1 MDDEYGSYWDD
12 TSTDL
17 EDSNMGNDSYYSM
30 DTDSMGQDLDMTGPK
45 AFSFNNAPDYGNLDG
60 ISGLF
65 NTTNQYSLD
74 PNRQQSDFNYFHN
87 TPGVDYE
94 QILKDYVPE
103 GEQSNGIDWM
113 GGLSKVISGM
123 STPAQNKQP
132 GNLIAGGMDMLS
144 KILGSLGGAKG
155 LFGLGNALFE
165 GQQNK
170 QNSANTNRIVQQQQA
185 RQDPFA
191 SQRPFYQQQLQQSVT
206 NPYGSAIV
214 SDQLKQMQALQ
225 ARKDA
230 AAGRRSNTAYGN
242 PALMAEAAKVA
253 LQDRNSLMAPAGAN
267 INPNQIGLQDLLGAS
282 QQDTQGT
289 MSPLMS
295 AIGKILQGNEIQDRQ
310 GNASNDS
317 TLGNLLKVLSQMSG
331 G

>member
-1 MDDEYGSYWDD
+1 MADEYGSYWDD

-17 EDSNMGNDSYYSM
+17 ENSNMGNDSYYSM
-30 DTDSMGQDLDMTGPK
+30 DTDSMGESLQPQK
-45 AFSFNNAPDYGNLDG
+45 FSFDNMTDYSNPDG
-60 ISGLF
+60 ISNLF
-65 NTTNQYSLD
+65 NMGNQFSPDINQQQTDYNFPGYSNFD
-74 PNRQQSDFNYFHN
+74 VSN
-87 TPGVDYE
+87 TG
-94 QILKDYVPE
+94 Q
-103 GEQSNGIDWM
+103 GMDWM

-123 STPAQNKQP
+123 TTPAQNKQP
-132 GNLIAGGMDMLS
+132 GNQNAGGMDMLS

-155 LFGLGNALFE
+155 LFGLGSALFE

-170 QNSANTNRIVQQQQA
+170 KNAANTNRIVEQQQA

-214 SDQLKQMQALQ
+214 SDQLKAMQALQ

-267 INPNQIGLQDLLGAS
+267 INPNQIGLQDLIGAS
-282 QQDTQGT
+282 QQKTQGT
-289 MSPLMS
+289 MSPIMS
-295 AIGKILQGNEIQDRQ
+295 AIGKILQGDEIDQRKQ
-310 GNASNDS
+310 AASNSSNFDES
-317 TLGNLLKVLSQMSG
+317 TIGNLIKVLSKLSG
-331 G
+331 E

>member
-1 MDDEYGSYWDD
+1 MADEYGSYWDD

-17 EDSNMGNDSYYSM
+17 ENSNMGNDSYYSM
-30 DTDSMGQDLDMTGPK
+30 DTDSMGQSLSMTGPK

-60 ISGLF
+60 LSNLF
-65 NTTNQYSLD
+65 NMGNQ
-74 PNRQQSDFNYFHN
+74 QQPTDYNYPGFHD
-87 TPGVDYE
+87 TPGVNYE
-94 QILKDYVPE
+94 QIFKDYVPE
-103 GEQSNGIDWM
+103 GEQSGGSSDWM

-123 STPAQNKQP
+123 TTPAQNKQP
-132 GNLIAGGMDMLS
+132 GNQNAGGMDMLS

-155 LFGLGNALFE
+155 LFGLGSALFE

-170 QNSANTNRIVQQQQA
+170 KNAANTNRIVEQQQA

-214 SDQLKQMQALQ
+214 SDQLKAMQALQ

-267 INPNQIGLQDLLGAS
+267 INPNQIGLQDLIGAS
-282 QQDTQGT
+282 QQKTQGT
-289 MSPLMS
+289 ISPIMS

-310 GNASNDS
+310 GAASNDS
-317 TLGNLLKVLSQMSG
+317 TLDNLLKVLSQMSG

>member
-1 MDDEYGSYWDD
+1 MRYNMDDEYGSYWDD

-17 EDSNMGNDSYYSM
+17 ENSNMGNDSYYSM

-60 ISGLF
+60 ISNLF
-65 NTTNQYSLD
+65 NMGNQYSPD
-74 PNRQQSDFNYFHN
+74 INQQQTDYNFPGYSNFDMSN
-87 TPGVDYE
+87 TG
-94 QILKDYVPE
+94 Q
-103 GEQSNGIDWM
+103 GMDWM
-113 GGLSKVISGM
+113 GGLSKVISSM
-123 STPAQNKQP
+123 TTPAQNKQP
-132 GNLIAGGMDMLS
+132 GNQSAGGMDMLS

-155 LFGLGNALFE
+155 LFGLGSALME

-253 LQDRNSLMAPAGAN
+253 LADRQSLMAPAGAN

-310 GNASNDS
+310 GAASNDS

>member
-30 DTDSMGQDLDMTGPK
+30 DTDSTGQSLLPQK
-45 AFSFNNAPDYGNLDG
+45 FSFNDITDYRNPDGVSN
-60 ISGLF
+60 LF
-65 NTTNQYSLD
+65 NMGNQYSPD
-74 PNRQQSDFNYFHN
+74 TNQQQTDYNFPGYANFDTSN
-87 TPGVDYE
+87 TG
-94 QILKDYVPE
+94 Q
-103 GEQSNGIDWM
+103 GIDWM
-113 GGLSKVISGM
+113 GGLSKIISGM
-123 STPAQNKQP
+123 QTPQQTKQV
-132 GNLIAGGMDMLS
+132 GNQSAGTMDMLS

-155 LFGLGNALFE
+155 LFGLGSALFE

-230 AAGRRSNTAYGN
+230 AAGRRSNTAFGN
-242 PALMAEAAKVA
+242 PALMAEAAKAA
-253 LQDRNSLMAPAGAN
+253 LADRQSLMAPAGAN

-282 QQDTQGT
+282 QQQTQGT
-289 MSPLMS
+289 ISPLMS

-310 GNASNDS
+310 RSAASNDS
-317 TLGNLLKVLSQMSG
+317 TIGNLIKVLSQMSG

>member
-1 MDDEYGSYWDD
+1 MRYNMDDEYGSYWDD

-17 EDSNMGNDSYYSM
+17 ENSNMGNDSYYSM
-30 DTDSMGQDLDMTGPK
+30 DTDSTGQSLLPQK
-45 AFSFNNAPDYGNLDG
+45 FSFNDMTDYRNPDGVSN
-60 ISGLF
+60 LF
-65 NTTNQYSLD
+65 NMGNQYSPD
-74 PNRQQSDFNYFHN
+74 TNQQQTDYNFPGYANFDMSN
-87 TPGVDYE
+87 TG
-94 QILKDYVPE
+94 Q
-103 GEQSNGIDWM
+103 GIDWM

-132 GNLIAGGMDMLS
+132 GNQSAGGMDMLS

-155 LFGLGNALFE
+155 LFGLGSALME

-310 GNASNDS
+310 GAASNDS

>member
-1 MDDEYGSYWDD
+1 MADEYGSYWDD

-17 EDSNMGNDSYYSM
+17 ENSNMGNDSYYSM
-30 DTDSMGQDLDMTGPK
+30 DTDSMGESLQPQK
-45 AFSFNNAPDYGNLDG
+45 FSFNNMTDYRNPDGVSN
-60 ISGLF
+60 LF
-65 NTTNQYSLD
+65 NMGNQYSPD
-74 PNRQQSDFNYFHN
+74 TNQQQTDYNFPGYANFDMSN
-87 TPGVDYE
+87 TG
-94 QILKDYVPE
+94 Q
-103 GEQSNGIDWM
+103 GIDWM

-132 GNLIAGGMDMLS
+132 GNQSAGGMDMLS

-155 LFGLGNALFE
+155 LFGLGSALFE

-170 QNSANTNRIVQQQQA
+170 KNAANTNRIVEQQQA

-214 SDQLKQMQALQ
+214 SDQLKAMQALQ

-267 INPNQIGLQDLLGAS
+267 INPNQIGLQDLIGAS
-282 QQDTQGT
+282 QQKTQGT
-289 MSPLMS
+289 ISPIMS

-310 GNASNDS
+310 SSVGNSES
-317 TLGNLLKVLSQMSG
+317 TMDNLLKVLSRLSG
-331 G
+331 S